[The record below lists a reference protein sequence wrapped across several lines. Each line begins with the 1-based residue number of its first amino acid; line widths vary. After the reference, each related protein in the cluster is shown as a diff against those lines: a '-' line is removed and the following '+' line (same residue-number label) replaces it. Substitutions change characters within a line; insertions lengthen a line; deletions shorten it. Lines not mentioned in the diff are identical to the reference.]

1 MLAAY
6 AHAPP
11 GPRVFTF
18 TSALF
23 ARYALAWV
31 CSFTLELQPPAPIR
45 HAHAPH
51 PRASRYDAQLALEGA
66 AAAAPAPAPAPAR
79 MLHRTPASVHAV
91 HTSHAPHAAP
101 HAAPHTTTTDLS
113 GMFDALCA
121 TADPAGR
128 YKIARAIAQVAAGAP
143 RTPDRRAVQRSAGR
157 RLHELLDAEAHS
169 SVALDS
175 LRCRAHV
182 LCGDTDAACD
192 TLGTLFDWL
201 RDKLENMLAVLAHS
215 AHLRCRDPEVM
226 CVYEA
231 FAAVVAGVRARAC
244 GADAPREA
252 HAFVLWLV
260 RHPLASAFLQ
270 PTFPRVVAPTYT
282 LVLHVGEPVRYVHQH
297 YLALGARGIGLVCV
311 AFANRGAAE
320 RAALAALFAHRQRI
334 FIEQAIMRR
343 ILRDLINMGS
353 WILAQDIAACLR
365 SQYSLSLSTLRVLA
379 MLAAHLGDEEE
390 MTRHLR
396 RLKARSLPAEYSFPF
411 LLQVRIRCAAARGSF
426 SRIDRLLRVTNAH
439 AVALGEAPQPAGLP
453 PNFIAATLV
462 RMYAQTHRLHRAH
475 EVYQSLLERG
485 ALDETICVEYARVG
499 AHAGDVELVNTVC
512 EDAEERGIPL
522 TARLARMLATAYM
535 QCRNPDGVVRVLR
548 AYSRHGRRPDRRL
561 YTVLLNAY
569 VEAGRWSAALGTFR
583 WLLQQRTPALMPD
596 TAVYNTMLKAYVL
609 RGVPE
614 STVLAVLYKMCT
626 AGMRPDERTFALV
639 LQCTC
644 NAGDMRLAES
654 VFALLRSSLKTYGGP
669 SVYHFSLMVHAY
681 LRVGNMRRA
690 EMYYREMRERGI
702 EPIDVTFG
710 MLIRLYTKRAD
721 VPVDK
726 AHELALQFLGTTH
739 PATWAALTPSEHVI
753 MPLFQAHVD
762 RGEYEEAHLLLA
774 ELINSR
780 VRLSGTAL
788 ALLLRSY
795 CHAGNTEGLFRAFQL
810 VYDYVL
816 SRCTAVESPGVPPA
830 PGGPRSLL
838 CRPLTVM
845 IDYASLSGM
854 PAVIADMW
862 GRAQRDGFFFEP
874 HNWNSLCAAF
884 ARAGHV
890 ADALRVLENVLTEND
905 PEEPVDA
912 YAADPLHTPRTHMG
926 PLGPQARSSVRAA
939 VRVHH
944 DTSTGT
950 RALSNLPEAS
960 ADPTAVDEYL
970 LETAH
975 RLLVPEHVWSASTA
989 ALRAVWDA
997 LDRARRNAPET
1008 DADADSAEACGIAAL
1023 EKMHAPRLSR
1033 RQIAA
1038 LLHTYPTATA
1048 RLVRF
1053 RRAARARERERA
1065 NSA

>member
-6 AHAPP
+6 VHAP

-31 CSFTLELQPPAPIR
+31 CSFTLELHPPAPMHG
-45 HAHAPH
+45 HARH

-66 AAAAPAPAPAPAR
+66 AAPAR
-79 MLHRTPASVHAV
+79 MLHRTPATVHAL
-91 HTSHAPHAAP
+91 HTSHARAAAP
-101 HAAPHTTTTDLS
+101 HASTHGAAELPR
-113 GMFDALCA
+113 MFDALCA
-121 TADPAGR
+121 TADPATR
-128 YKIARAIAQVAAGAP
+128 YKIARAIAQTAAHAP
-143 RTPDRRAVQRSAGR
+143 HTLQRSAGR
-157 RLHELLDAEAHS
+157 RLLELLAAEPHS
-169 SVALDS
+169 TVALES

-182 LCGDTDAACD
+182 LCGDMDAARGA
-192 TLGTLFDWL
+192 LGALFQRT
-201 RDKLENMLAVLAHS
+201 RDRLDSLLAVLAHS
-215 AHLRCRDPEVM
+215 AHLRCRDPAVM

-231 FAAVVAGVRARAC
+231 FAAVVAGVRARAR
-244 GADAPREA
+244 GASAPRET
-252 HAFVLWLV
+252 HAFVLWLA

-270 PTFPRVVAPTYT
+270 PTFPRVVAPIYT
-282 LVLHVGEPVRYVHQH
+282 LLLHVGEPVRYVHQH
-297 YLALGARGIGLVCV
+297 YTALGPRGIGLVCV

-320 RAALAALFAHRQRI
+320 RAALAALFAHRQHI
-334 FIEQAIMRR
+334 CIEQAIMRR
-343 ILRDLINMGS
+343 ILRELINMGS
-353 WILAQDIAACLR
+353 WILAQDIGAYLGAR
-365 SQYSLSLSTLRVLA
+365 YSLSLSSLRVLA
-379 MLAAHLGDEEE
+379 MLSAHLGDAEE
-390 MTRHLR
+390 MRRRLR
-396 RLKARSLPAEYSFPF
+396 RLKARSLPAEYSHAF
-411 LLQVRIRCAAARGSF
+411 LLQARIRCAAARGHMR
-426 SRIDRLLRVTNAH
+426 RIDRLLRGTNAH

-453 PNFIAATLV
+453 PNFVAATLV
-462 RMYAQTHRLHRAH
+462 RMYAQTRDMHRAH
-475 EVYQSLLERG
+475 EVYQSALERG
-485 ALDETICVEYARVG
+485 TLDETICVEYARVG
-499 AHAGDVELVNTVC
+499 AHLGDVELVSNVV

-522 TARLARMLATAYM
+522 TARLARMLATAHM
-535 QCRNPDGVVRVLR
+535 QCSDPDGVVRVLR

-583 WLLQQRTPALMPD
+583 WLLLQRTPALMPD

-626 AGMRPDERTFALV
+626 AGMHPDGRTFALV

-644 NAGDMRLAES
+644 NAGHMRLAEG
-654 VFALLRSSLKTYGGP
+654 VFALLRSSLANYGGP
-669 SVYHFSLMVHAY
+669 SVYHFSLVVHGY
-681 LRVGNMRRA
+681 LRVGNRQRA
-690 EMYYREMRERGI
+690 ELYYREMRARGI
-702 EPIDVTFG
+702 EPTDVTFG
-710 MLIRLYTKRAD
+710 MLLRMYTRRVD

-726 AHELALQFLGTTH
+726 AHALALQFLGTTSV
-739 PATWAALTPSEHVI
+739 ATAVAAIPSEHVI

-774 ELINSR
+774 ELINAR

-795 CHAGNTEGLFRAFQL
+795 AHAGNTEGLFRAYHL

-830 PGGPRSLL
+830 PGEPRTLL
-838 CRPLTVM
+838 CPSLTVM

-862 GRAQRDGFFFEP
+862 SRAHRDGFFFDP

-884 ARAGHV
+884 ARAGHL
-890 ADALRVLENVLTEND
+890 ADALRVLETVLTEND
-905 PEEPVDA
+905 PAEPVEA
-912 YAADPLHTPRTHMG
+912 YAADPLHSPHTHMG
-926 PLGPQARSSVRAA
+926 PLGPQARTRVRAA
-939 VRVHH
+939 ARVHH
-944 DTSTGT
+944 DISTGT
-950 RALSNLPEAS
+950 EALSNLPEAS
-960 ADPTAVDEYL
+960 ADPTSVDEYL
-970 LETAH
+970 LETAD
-975 RLLVPEHVWSASTA
+975 RLLVPEHVWRASTA
-989 ALRAVWDA
+989 TLRTVWHA
-997 LDRARRNAPET
+997 LDRARRNAP
-1008 DADADSAEACGIAAL
+1008 DIDADSADACGVAAL
-1023 EKMHAPRLSR
+1023 EKMHAPRLAR

-1053 RRAARARERERA
+1053 RRAASARMRA